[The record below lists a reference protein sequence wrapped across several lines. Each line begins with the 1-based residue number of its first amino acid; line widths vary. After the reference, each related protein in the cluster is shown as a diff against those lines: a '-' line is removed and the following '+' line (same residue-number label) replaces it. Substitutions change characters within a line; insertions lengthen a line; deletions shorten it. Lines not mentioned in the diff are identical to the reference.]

1 MSPLM
6 HAKKYSLQERVGK
19 LLLIHGAADEND
31 GTHTQQSER
40 YFAALKAFGKL
51 TIIFCIILSYTTCI
65 DNIARF
71 FCDHNNA
78 GIESRLC
85 ILPHERHGYRAKES
99 ILHMAWE
106 QEEWLKSLDYHS

>member
-6 HAKKYSLQERVGK
+6 HVKKYSLQERVGK
-19 LLLIHGAADEND
+19 LLLIHGEADENT
-31 GTHTQQSER
+31 GTFPMQSER

-51 TIIFCIILSYTTCI
+51 VMFVAASRDEFLRTHDLDEIIP
-65 DNIARF
+65 
-71 FCDHNNA
+71 

-85 ILPHERHGYRAKES
+85 ILPHERHSYRAKES

-106 QEEWLKSLDYHS
+106 QEEWLRSMDP